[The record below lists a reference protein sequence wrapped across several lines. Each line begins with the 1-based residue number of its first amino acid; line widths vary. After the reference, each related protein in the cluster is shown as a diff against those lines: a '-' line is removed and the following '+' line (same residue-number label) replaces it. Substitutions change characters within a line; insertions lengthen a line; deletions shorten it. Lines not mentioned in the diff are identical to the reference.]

1 MNKAFQKIDAQATSL
16 RIKEKVIPRRDVLK
30 YLFPSILVGMPT
42 FIKIFLSMLLS
53 MTGFGRQ
60 EFQTP
65 NYSGVIEIRSLNGK
79 QFEINTKLS
88 PLLKPYEIDVRN
100 LVQAQLIRGS
110 VDVNILIKQHGNARA
125 MTVNTELA
133 KHYYQAMMQIADE
146 LQLEKKDI
154 LSTLMR
160 MPEIVSASSDVLD
173 VADWEEVGMA
183 VQQACEA
190 LMAQR
195 RQEGVMLTKHIR
207 HNIETIARLANEVD
221 PLEKSRIPRLR
232 DKLLQAVQE
241 HSNGLPADANR
252 LEQEIIFYVEKL
264 DINEE
269 RNRLRHHCLYFNE
282 LIAEEGLH
290 KGKKLGFLLQEIGR
304 EINTLGSKANDV
316 GIQKLV
322 VAMKDELEQAKEQLL
337 NAL

>member
-1 MNKAFQKIDAQATSL
+1 
-16 RIKEKVIPRRDVLK
+16 
-30 YLFPSILVGMPT
+30 
-42 FIKIFLSMLLS
+42 MLLS

-60 EFQTP
+60 EFQTS

-173 VADWEEVGMA
+173 TADWEQVA
-183 VQQACEA
+183 LAIQQACEA

-195 RQEGVMLTKHIR
+195 RQEGVMLTKHIQ
-207 HNIETIARLANEVD
+207 HNI
-221 PLEKSRIPRLR
+221 
-232 DKLLQAVQE
+232 
-241 HSNGLPADANR
+241 
-252 LEQEIIFYVEKL
+252 
-264 DINEE
+264 
-269 RNRLRHHCLYFNE
+269 
-282 LIAEEGLH
+282 
-290 KGKKLGFLLQEIGR
+290 
-304 EINTLGSKANDV
+304 
-316 GIQKLV
+316 
-322 VAMKDELEQAKEQLL
+322 
-337 NAL
+337 